1 MIFQYKVPAYTTA
14 ISYIP
19 TFNHFPILSHNFN
32 ILHCLKY
39 FLMLKRLLIFYFSL
53 PGSLCLSGQDP
64 WKISADKIDPAAYYG
79 VTTANGM
86 IGIVSSPEP
95 FKVKDVVLAG
105 AYDLYG
111 RGRVSN
117 FLRSFNLLNMK
128 LSVNE
133 KEITAKDISN
143 MKQELDMQHASFT
156 TSFDYSDKAFVS
168 YTYYSLRQLPFTVLM
183 DISITAKKDI
193 TITASSVMEAPDA
206 LKDVQNYYNEIDRP
220 HVLISL
226 LTSVAK
232 SPTGKLIMCASN
244 TFLFTEPH
252 GQEPRVI
259 HEMWDNNMH
268 LMKFSRHIKAGETY
282 HFSIAGSSITSAHH
296 EDPLNEAER
305 LTIFAKLQ
313 GRDRLIL
320 FHTMAWEE
328 LWKSDIKIEGDPQA
342 QQDIHS
348 MLYHLYSFVREGSSL
363 SPSPMGLS
371 GLGYNGHVFWDADL
385 WMFPALL
392 VLHPELGKSFV
403 DYRFERLAEA
413 KQNAFANGY
422 KGAMY
427 PWESAGTGVEETPVW
442 ALSGPFEHH
451 ITADVALAVWT
462 YYCVTQD
469 KAWLRE
475 KGWPILSATADFW
488 SSRVERNGAGHYDI
502 KNVVAADEWA
512 ENVDNNAF
520 TNAAARANLQNAT
533 EAAKLLNIPADPD
546 WSKVAD
552 NIPILKFP
560 DGITKEFESYAGG
573 GIKQAD
579 VNLLAYPLKEIT
591 DPRQIRRDLEYYES
605 RVPNEGTPAMTQA
618 IFALLYSRLGE
629 GDKAIHFFKDAYLP
643 NLNPPFRVIAET
655 KGGTNPYFAT
665 GAGGVLQSLLMGF
678 GGLDITPTGIIQI
691 KSKLPSEWKSLTIT
705 GVGQEKK
712 TYIIK

>member
-1 MIFQYKVPAYTTA
+1 M
-14 ISYIP
+14 
-19 TFNHFPILSHNFN
+19 FN
-32 ILHCLKY
+32 
-39 FLMLKRLLIFYFSL
+39 RLLISSSLVLFS
-53 PGSLCLSGQDP
+53 CFVFAQDP
-64 WKISADKIDPAAYYG
+64 WKISADKIDPNNYYG
-79 VTTANGM
+79 VTVANGM

-128 LSVNE
+128 LSVDDR
-133 KEITAKDISN
+133 EIVGKDIAN
-143 MKQELDMQHASFT
+143 MKQELDMHHASFT
-156 TSFDYSDKAFVS
+156 TSFDYADKAIVS
-168 YTYYSLRQLPFTVLM
+168 YTYYSLRQLPFSVLM
-183 DISITAKKDI
+183 DISITARKDI
-193 TITASSVMEAPDA
+193 SITGSSVMEAPDA

-226 LTSVAK
+226 LTSAAK
-232 SPTGKLIMCASN
+232 SPTGKLLMCASN
-244 TFLFTEPH
+244 TFLFSEPH

-268 LMKFSRHIKAGETY
+268 LMKFSKKIKAGETY
-282 HFSIAGSSITSAHH
+282 HFSIVGSSITSAHH
-296 EDPLNEAER
+296 DDPLNEAER

-313 GRDRLIL
+313 GRDRLIA
-320 FHTMAWEE
+320 FHEKAWDE
-328 LWKSDIKIEGDPQA
+328 LWKSDILIDGDAQA
-342 QQDIHS
+342 QQDVHS
-348 MLYHLYSFVREGSSL
+348 MLYHLYSFVREGSGY

-392 VLHPELGKSFV
+392 VLHPELAKSLV
-403 DYRFERLAEA
+403 DYRYNRLEAA

-427 PWESAGTGVEETPVW
+427 PWESAGTGVEETPIW

-451 ITADVALAVWT
+451 ITADVALAVWS
-462 YYCVTQD
+462 YYSVTQD
-469 KAWLRE
+469 KNWLKD

-488 SSRVERNGAGHYDI
+488 ASRVERNGEGHYDI

-520 TNAAARANLQNAT
+520 TNAAAKANLQNAT
-533 EAAKLLNIPADPD
+533 EAAKLLGITPNPD
-546 WSKVAD
+546 WMHVAA
-552 NIPILKFP
+552 NIPILKM
-560 DGITKEFESYAGG
+560 DNGVTQEHASYHGE

-579 VNLLAYPLKEIT
+579 VNLLAYPLKEISN
-591 DPRQIRRDLEYYES
+591 PEQVKKDLQYYET

-618 IFALLYSRLGE
+618 VFALLYSRIGDGE
-629 GDKAIHFFKDAYLP
+629 KAYHFFNDAYIP
-643 NLNPPFRVIAET
+643 NLDPPFRVIAET
-655 KGGTNPYFAT
+655 KGGSNPYFAT
-665 GAGGVLQSLLMGF
+665 GAGGVIQSLLMGF
-678 GGLDITPTGIIQI
+678 GGLDITPKGIIQI
-691 KSKLPSEWKSLTIT
+691 KSKLPKAWKSLTLT
-705 GVGQEKK
+705 GIGPEKK
-712 TYIIK
+712 NYTVK